1 MSITIEQTV
10 YEPVPTGRYSAR
22 IIEIAESD
30 GQFGPQVKI
39 TFELPPDEHG
49 ETRTIYGWCS
59 QKFSTRSK
67 LYEWTK
73 AALGG
78 EPIDRI
84 YTFDSDDLVGKKVT
98 LSVTEENGELGIY
111 NKISS
116 VMPYVNQASVQVQQ
130 TQQQE
135 EDNW

>member
-1 MSITIEQTV
+1 VTIRIERTI
-10 YEPVPTGRYSAR
+10 YGPLPTGRYSAK
-22 IIEIAESD
+22 IAEIAESD

-59 QKFSTRSK
+59 QKFSSRSK
-67 LYEWTK
+67 LYDWTK

-78 EPIDRI
+78 SPIDRD
-84 YTFDSDDLVGKKVT
+84 YTFSSDELIGKKVT
-98 LSVTEENGELGIY
+98 LSITEENGDLGIF

-116 VMPYVNQASVQVQQ
+116 VLPYVNQTSVQAQP

-135 EDNW
+135 EDSW

>member
-1 MSITIEQTV
+1 MTIRIEQTI
-10 YEPVPTGRYSAR
+10 YEPVPTGRYSAK
-22 IIEIAESD
+22 IVEIAESD

-59 QKFSTRSK
+59 QKFSSRSK
-67 LYEWTK
+67 LYDWTK

-78 EPIDRI
+78 GPIERD
-84 YTFDSDDLVGKKVT
+84 YTFSSDELIGKKVT
-98 LSVTEENGELGIY
+98 LSITEENGDLGLF

-116 VMPYVNQASVQVQQ
+116 VLPYVNQTSVQAQP
-130 TQQQE
+130 TQQQD
-135 EDNW
+135 EDDW